1 MMEAGNHWL
10 GNYPA
15 KPVNRATS
23 RCILPEGKVRAGV
36 VVIGGISYARHL
48 KISPLVNNPD

>member
-1 MMEAGNHWL
+1 MEAGDHGL
-10 GNYPA
+10 RDDLA
-15 KPVNRATS
+15 KPVNRAAS
-23 RCILPEGKVRAGV
+23 RCVLPEGKVRAGV